1 MGGRQLDLEFNE
13 AAFLQGVIGRGQS
26 GHFLFVQRDR
36 RYRSALQRVHIP
48 EACMGPDDPQPLL
61 AGDEPFLEIHGDVA
75 GPLGLDVPALQRVQQ
90 PEL

>member
-1 MGGRQLDLEFNE
+1 
-13 AAFLQGVIGRGQS
+13 
-26 GHFLFVQRDR
+26 
-36 RYRSALQRVHIP
+36 
-48 EACMGPDDPQPLL
+48 MGPDDPQPLL